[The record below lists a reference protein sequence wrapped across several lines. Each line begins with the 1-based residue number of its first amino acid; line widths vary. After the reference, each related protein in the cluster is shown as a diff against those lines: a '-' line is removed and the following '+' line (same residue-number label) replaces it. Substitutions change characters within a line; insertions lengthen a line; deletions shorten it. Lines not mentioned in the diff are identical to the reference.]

1 MKTLN
6 YFAATAAASILA
18 ATGAVAAVDTV
29 EAPTGFFVPS
39 LGLET
44 TSPYYRGFGQDWG
57 WMHGAITDPFT
68 SATLNISAYDVDEES
83 GEVDNIYAYDG
94 ETRVLLGSLTG
105 EDDAF
110 SFTEFVLGPE
120 FFDDIMTGLKVE
132 IEIDVATQGFWLV
145 SLGKSVLTT
154 DGSGPGNP
162 NPGIVPL
169 PAAGWL
175 MIAGIGGLAA
185 LRRKKA

>member
-6 YFAATAAASILA
+6 CFAATAVASILA
-18 ATGAVAAVDTV
+18 ATGAMAAVDTV
-29 EAPTGFFVPS
+29 QAPTGFFVPMVGQELS
-39 LGLET
+39 
-44 TSPYYRGFGQDWG
+44 SPYYRGFGENWG
-57 WMHGAITDPFT
+57 WTHGAITETFT
-68 SATLNISAYDVDEES
+68 SASLNISAYDVDEDF
-83 GEVDNIYAYDG
+83 GEVDNIYAFDG
-94 ETRVLLGSLTG
+94 VTRVLLGSLTG

-110 SFTEFVLGPE
+110 SFTEFALGSN
-120 FFDDIMTGLKVE
+120 FFDDIATGLMVE
-132 IEIDVATQGFWLV
+132 MEIDVNGQGWFV

-162 NPGIVPL
+162 NPGVIPL

-175 MIAGIGGLAA
+175 MIGGIGGLAA